1 MNISVI
7 KQVFLDLVRGVRLR
21 YLSSRR
27 DKYGYIHP
35 SANVLM
41 PGLLNKRNIYLF
53 ENTNIGENA
62 TIISNA
68 GKFIMKKNSI
78 AGPGLTVICQ
88 NHNMHDVGSYP
99 GDANWSTMEIKDD
112 VIIDDGVWLGANV
125 TLCPGVH
132 IERGCIVGAGA
143 VCPGKR
149 KYPPYTI
156 IGGNP
161 AKVLKFRFSLDQQIE
176 HEKMLYK
183 EEERIDFQVLKENY
197 EKYNYVN

>member
-1 MNISVI
+1 
-7 KQVFLDLVRGVRLR
+7 VRLR
-21 YLSSRR
+21 YFSSRR

-35 SANVLM
+35 SAIVLM
-41 PGLLNKRNIYLF
+41 PSLLNKQNIFLF

-62 TIISNA
+62 TILSNA

-88 NHNMHDVGSYP
+88 NHNIYDVGSYP
-99 GDANWSTMEIKDD
+99 GDENWSTMEIKED

-132 IERGCIVGAGA
+132 IERGCIVGAGS

-149 KYPPYTI
+149 KYPPYAI

-161 AKVLKFRFSLDQQIE
+161 AKVLKFRFTLEQQIE
-176 HEKMLYK
+176 HEIKNYK
-183 EEERIDFQVLKENY
+183 EEERIARHVLKNNY
-197 EKYNYVN
+197 EKYNCTNSL